1 MEGKQFLDADGL
13 AYFYE
18 QAKSRQFKLYLH
30 KLKFKQE
37 ITSPEGEPFENVYLY
52 LVTTDPTP
60 AVISDQGYNLFGNL
74 NIKLGA
80 SHILSAHAGWAMGD
94 RAYYIPVQLCINMQ
108 HGDIGVGGW
117 TGTYIEKVIIPQMVA
132 SGSFEGESSPEVII
146 YDSRK
151 FIGDTVTEI

>member
-80 SHILSAHAGWAMGD
+80 SHILSAHGGWTMGSRD
-94 RAYYIPVQLCINMQ
+94 YYIPVELCINMQ
-108 HGDIGVGGW
+108 HDATDLSGW
-117 TGTYIEKVIIPQMVA
+117 SGTYIEQAVIPQCTA
-132 SGSFEGESSPEVII
+132 FGDYSGESSPEVII
-146 YDSRK
+146 YDSK
-151 FIGDTVTEI
+151 NFIGDTVTEI